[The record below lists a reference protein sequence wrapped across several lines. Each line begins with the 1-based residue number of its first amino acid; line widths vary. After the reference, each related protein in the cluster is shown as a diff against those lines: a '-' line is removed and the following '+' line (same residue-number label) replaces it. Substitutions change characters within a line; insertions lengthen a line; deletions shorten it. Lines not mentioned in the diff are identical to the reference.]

1 LTFGKFVG
9 LDVGL
14 VADPQARGQQMPLTD
29 AKVKNAQAVAGK
41 TPKLSDGGGLQV
53 WVTSSGSKLWYLA
66 YRFGGKQRKLA
77 IGPYPRVGLKEAR
90 QRRDDAKRQLDAGV
104 DPSLR
109 KRLDRLATVSEQA
122 ATFEA
127 ISGELLEKKRKEAK
141 APQTL
146 AKLEWLFGLAT
157 PFIGQRPIASITAP
171 EILQVL
177 RSVESRGRL
186 ETAKRLRAVV
196 GEVFRYA
203 VATGRAESDP
213 TSALRG
219 ALTAP
224 VVSHRAAIVGPK
236 AFGALLRSIDGYDGM
251 PEVRVALQLLALTFV
266 RPGELRSAEWSEVNL
281 DDALWT
287 IPAEKMK
294 MRRPHRVALAKQ
306 AVELLIGLHKV
317 TGNRALL
324 FPGAWDFKKPLSE
337 NTLNAALRRLGY
349 AQDVMTA
356 HGFRAAAS
364 SMLNESGKWNA
375 DAIEAQLAHVE
386 GNAVRKAYARAEYWD
401 ERAKMM
407 EWWAD
412 KCEDMRAVLA

>member
-1 LTFGKFVG
+1 
-9 LDVGL
+9 
-14 VADPQARGQQMPLTD
+14 MPLTD
-29 AKVKNAQAVAGK
+29 AKIRNAQAIAGK

-77 IGPYPRVGLKEAR
+77 IGPYPRIGLKEAR

-104 DPSLR
+104 DPSFR

-127 ISGELLEKKRKEAK
+127 ISSELLEKKRKEAK

-146 AKLEWLFGLAT
+146 AKLEWLFSLAT

-186 ETAKRLRAVV
+186 ETAKRLRAVI

-224 VVSHRAAIVGPK
+224 VVRHRAAIVEPK
-236 AFGALLRSIDGYDGM
+236 AFGALLRSIDGSDGM
-251 PEVRVALQLLALTFV
+251 PEVRIALQLLALTFV

-306 AVELLIGLHKV
+306 AVELLQGLHKV
-317 TGNRALL
+317 TGNRSLL

-349 AQDVMTA
+349 AQDIMTA

-364 SMLNESGKWNA
+364 SMLNECGKWNA

-386 GNAVRKAYARAEYWD
+386 GNAARKAYARAEFWT
-401 ERAKMM
+401 ERVQMM
-407 EWWAD
+407 SWWAD
-412 KCEDMRAVLA
+412 RLDELQQGGRVIPITSARQRI